1 MARKRSN
8 QEILEAL
15 GPALKIKFENHKEF
29 LRDYKRDVQEIETVS
44 LSSSDD
50 ERDEIAHPNPL
61 FKNPYFQ
68 HKPVFQPPLLRV
80 KTQEELTQPP
90 STDQDRATSFL
101 KNLSDQGLLEL
112 AKRNLEGL

>member
-29 LRDYKRDVQEIETVS
+29 LRDYKGDVQEIKTVS

-50 ERDEIAHPNPL
+50 ERDEITHPNPL

-68 HKPVFQPPLLRV
+68 NKPVFQPPLLRV

-90 STDQDRATSFL
+90 TIDQNRATSFL